1 MAQVEERTPG
11 LEGRGIVGQHKFN
24 PVAIAA
30 KNGELPPKK
39 PNQTK
44 REREAELNKIIWQVL
59 FEKGLA
65 EPFMMAKAIGDIP
78 HNRIESARGRSK
90 TDGDLETEL
99 EEFVRWKGE

>member
-1 MAQVEERTPG
+1 M
-11 LEGRGIVGQHKFN
+11 GQHKFN
-24 PVAIAA
+24 PIAIAA
-30 KNGELPPKK
+30 KNGEIPPKK

-65 EPFMMAKAIGDIP
+65 EPFMLAKTIGDIP
-78 HNRIESARGRSK
+78 YNRIESARGRSK
-90 TDGDLETEL
+90 TDADLENEL